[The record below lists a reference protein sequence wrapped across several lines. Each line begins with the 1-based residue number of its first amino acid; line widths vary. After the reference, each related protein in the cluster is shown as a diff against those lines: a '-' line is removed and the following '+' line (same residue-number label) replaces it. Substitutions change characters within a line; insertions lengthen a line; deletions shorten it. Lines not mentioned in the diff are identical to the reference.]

1 MMYDLIIVGL
11 GPAGLT
17 AGIYA
22 SRYRLKNLLVG
33 KALGGT
39 ITLAH
44 KIENYPGFEAIS
56 GLEWAQKTETQAKKL
71 GSEIIYGTVGR
82 LEKTGE
88 GFKVLLDDK
97 QQFETRT
104 LILAT
109 GSERRRLGVTGEEKY
124 QGRGVSYCVTCDI
137 TFFKDKTVAIIG
149 GSDAAV
155 SGAVHAAEFAAK
167 VYVIYRKDQLRAE
180 PIWVEQV
187 LKNPKIE
194 VVYNTNILEILGEE
208 NRVTGVKLD
217 NPHNGSEILALD
229 GVFIEIGSVPGTSL
243 AAGLGVGL
251 DEKGFIKVGEEMATN
266 ISGVFA
272 AGDFTDKAQVLVQMT
287 TACAQGAI
295 ASATV
300 FKFLKGQKAPQI
312 LGV

>member
-1 MMYDLIIVGL
+1 MYDLIIVGL

-17 AGIYA
+17 AAIYA
-22 SRYRLKNLLVG
+22 SRYRLKNLLIG
-33 KALGGT
+33 KILGGT

-44 KIENYPGFEAIS
+44 KVENYPGFEAIS
-56 GLEWAQKTETQAKKL
+56 GLEWAQKTEAQAKKL
-71 GSEIIYGTVGR
+71 GSEVVYGTVGR
-82 LEKTGE
+82 LEKTND
-88 GFKVLLDDK
+88 GFKALLDDK
-97 QQFETRT
+97 RQFEAKT

-124 QGRGVSYCVTCDI
+124 QGRGVSYCTTCDI
-137 TFFKDKTVAIIG
+137 TFFKDKIVALVG

-155 SGAVHAAEFAAK
+155 SGSVHAAEFAKK
-167 VYVIYRKDQLRAE
+167 VYVVYRKDKLRAE

-194 VVYNTNILEILGEE
+194 VVYNTNITEILGEE
-208 NRVTGVKLD
+208 KVSGVKLD
-217 NPHNGSEILALD
+217 NPYNGLAILALD

-243 AAGLGVGL
+243 VVGLGVGL
-251 DEKGFIKVGEEMATN
+251 DEKGFVKVGEDMATN
-266 ISGVFA
+266 IAGVFA

-295 ASATV
+295 AAASV

>member
-1 MMYDLIIVGL
+1 MYDLIILGL

-22 SRYRLKNLLVG
+22 SRYRLKNLLIG
-33 KALGGT
+33 KIPGGT

-44 KIENYPGFEAIS
+44 KVENYPGFESIS
-56 GLEWAQKTETQAKKL
+56 GLEWSQQTEAQAKKL
-71 GSEIIYGTVGR
+71 GSEIIHGTVGR
-82 LEKTGE
+82 LEKSNE
-88 GFKVLLDDK
+88 CFKALLDDK
-97 QQFETRT
+97 RQFEAKT

-109 GSERRRLGVTGEEKY
+109 GSERRRLGVVGEEKY
-124 QGRGVSYCVTCDI
+124 QGRGVSYCTTCDV
-137 TFFKDKTVAIIG
+137 TFFKGKIVALIG

-155 SGAVHAAEFAAK
+155 AGAVHAAEFAAK

-194 VVYNTNILEILGEE
+194 VVYNTNVLEILGEE
-208 NRVTGVKLD
+208 TKVTGVKLD
-217 NPHNGSEILALD
+217 NLYQGAETLSVD

-243 AAGLGVGL
+243 AVGLGVGL
-251 DEKGFIKVGEEMATN
+251 DENGFVKVAEDMATN
-266 ISGVFA
+266 IPGIFA

-287 TACAQGAI
+287 TAIAQGAI
-295 ASATV
+295 AAASV